1 MDDYA
6 KSEVHIREKPVGLLW
21 ETEEQ
26 DISTRIWVK
35 TWSRILHDCR
45 TRLKFFH
52 EALKYSANKDASLD
66 YLKRTYARILQG
78 TDISDPPEVDDADNG
93 DGVETKVVESPPAK
107 PAAKLR

>member
-1 MDDYA
+1 MRNLWA
-6 KSEVHIREKPVGLLW
+6 FWW

-26 DISTRIWVK
+26 DISKNLGQDMVAV
-35 TWSRILHDCR
+35 LHDCR